1 MSEKDKFKFSSS
13 FLKKPFLSNNNTV
26 KSDLEKEE
34 LTPNKQEIIEDI
46 ENENTSKISSK
57 INNHDVTYS
66 ISELH
71 RPQTSLFNNN
81 ENTSSKLP
89 NNLSISTSSMN
100 SKKRKPF
107 GNLTFYSEKKNI
119 FNNEINELN
128 ESGGVGDKKD
138 DESIMTDIQF
148 KNIDVLN
155 NNNPLKESQTEFN
168 SSQISQNEKSMIIS
182 SYKLISKETIE
193 KAKKLNK
200 QYKETPF
207 WIKFFEEIENDSLKN
222 NSSYFK
228 INNKNEYIK
237 NLVNMIQRDADLYDK
252 LQKSKEIKQE
262 TENEIKKLIQ
272 ENNNDIYD
280 NNNINTT
287 NTENNKNNINNINN
301 NNTSKI
307 KRYNS
312 SNFMNKNKN
321 NNNIDNN
328 SNNNTNINNNNINN
342 TEKKNDKNDI
352 SDKFS
357 KILES
362 YNKLDEKERK
372 LNFNEEDYESFKFK
386 LITGGKFNSEKEK
399 EIEKIPVTIKK
410 LENLEDIDEKP
421 EKPMTENEK
430 KKDEILKMKGIKEFK
445 TIDMLYF
452 GDNYT
457 FEELNYN
464 KIDFYIFNK
473 ESLPRILA
481 LDRRLHEID
490 PERYKTSIN
499 TELKKLQDEFNAGKE
514 ERMKKADKEIRDM
527 FNKYMEDTKETK
539 KTIFDIKPKDD
550 TKIKYKDYLHYNDD
564 IKKERKELKSKL
576 NKLDEKIKLIHS
588 NSNKELT
595 KEQISKF
602 SQELDEY
609 HSSEEFKQKYDTMHV
624 PGLSLINRLQKEM
637 KEFEINNKELEQGL
651 IETQKLIEEQEKK
664 SSKEE
669 KEKYYK
675 EFVQP
680 FLEHEKEVN
689 AFEQE
694 NIKDK
699 DKVKQLEEEMKKEEE
714 LLNNIQ
720 NNLNELNQNKNKYE
734 EMFEEAD
741 KIIMEN
747 NNEINNENN
756 NDIDY
761 IKHYEVEKIVEQQ
774 KQNEKLMEE
783 LDNQMLSFE
792 EKLQNIKKSNDAFEK
807 ESKEKEK
814 KIMTPEEFCKVP
826 DHLMKLLQEIE
837 EDKKNEEENEKNNK
851 ENDEQFEEDS
861 LEEKNKEENNEED
874 INKETEEF
882 SNNKNEEKK
891 ENNDDISDL
900 NNINNNVDN
909 QSNEINIDKNE

>member
-128 ESGGVGDKKD
+128 ESDGVGDKKD
-138 DESIMTDIQF
+138 DESILTDIQF
-148 KNIDVLN
+148 KNIDALN

-272 ENNNDIYD
+272 ENNNDINAIND

-514 ERMKKADKEIRDM
+514 LKKQ
-527 FNKYMEDTKETK
+527 
-539 KTIFDIKPKDD
+539 
-550 TKIKYKDYLHYNDD
+550 
-564 IKKERKELKSKL
+564 RKQYS
-576 NKLDEKIKLIHS
+576 I
-588 NSNKELT
+588 
-595 KEQISKF
+595 
-602 SQELDEY
+602 
-609 HSSEEFKQKYDTMHV
+609 
-624 PGLSLINRLQKEM
+624 
-637 KEFEINNKELEQGL
+637 
-651 IETQKLIEEQEKK
+651 
-664 SSKEE
+664 
-669 KEKYYK
+669 
-675 EFVQP
+675 
-680 FLEHEKEVN
+680 
-689 AFEQE
+689 
-694 NIKDK
+694 
-699 DKVKQLEEEMKKEEE
+699 
-714 LLNNIQ
+714 
-720 NNLNELNQNKNKYE
+720 
-734 EMFEEAD
+734 
-741 KIIMEN
+741 
-747 NNEINNENN
+747 
-756 NDIDY
+756 
-761 IKHYEVEKIVEQQ
+761 
-774 KQNEKLMEE
+774 
-783 LDNQMLSFE
+783 
-792 EKLQNIKKSNDAFEK
+792 
-807 ESKEKEK
+807 
-814 KIMTPEEFCKVP
+814 
-826 DHLMKLLQEIE
+826 
-837 EDKKNEEENEKNNK
+837 
-851 ENDEQFEEDS
+851 
-861 LEEKNKEENNEED
+861 
-874 INKETEEF
+874 
-882 SNNKNEEKK
+882 
-891 ENNDDISDL
+891 
-900 NNINNNVDN
+900 
-909 QSNEINIDKNE
+909 